1 MNRTSKVTRALLM
14 AALAVGLSAC
24 SGSGGTSGASV
35 TATVTVTASATPS
48 PEVSEVP
55 SPSSSASPT
64 ALPEPPP
71 EPLLSS
77 SPSVPGSRGV
87 DDTVRG
93 QIALRGAGTIT
104 VTSTSDQGVK
114 ALLSP
119 YTVVLDAQGLICT
132 EGKAPH
138 SCSVEQLR
146 KALGKGDVLLAK
158 VTIKD
163 GLAVQIQEITKG

>member
-1 MNRTSKVTRALLM
+1 M

-24 SGSGGTSGASV
+24 SGADGTSGASA
-35 TATVTVTASATPS
+35 TATATVTASAAPS

-55 SPSSSASPT
+55 SPPVSASPT
-64 ALPEPPP
+64 ALSEQPPT
-71 EPLLSS
+71 PLPSV
-77 SPSVPGSRGV
+77 SVPGGRGV

-93 QIALRGAGTIT
+93 QIALRGAGAIT
-104 VTSTSDQGVK
+104 VTTTSDQGVK

-119 YTVVLDAQGLICT
+119 YTVVLDTQGLICT
-132 EGKAPH
+132 EGKAPR

-163 GLAVQIQEITKG
+163 GLAVQIQEITRG

>member
-1 MNRTSKVTRALLM
+1 M

-64 ALPEPPP
+64 EPSASPP
-71 EPLLSS
+71 TPSQS
-77 SPSVPGSRGV
+77 VSVPGGRSV

-93 QIALRGAGTIT
+93 QIALRGADTIT
-104 VTSTSDQGVK
+104 VTPTSDQGVK

>member
-1 MNRTSKVTRALLM
+1 MNRTSKVTRALLL

-24 SGSGGTSGASV
+24 SGADGTSGASA
-35 TATVTVTASATPS
+35 TATVTVTASAAPS

-55 SPSSSASPT
+55 SPRSSPSAT
-64 ALPEPPP
+64 ALSEPPP
-71 EPLLSS
+71 EPLLSPS
-77 SPSVPGSRGV
+77 VSVPGGRGI

-93 QIALRGAGTIT
+93 QIALRGTNTIT
-104 VTSTSDQGVK
+104 VTPTSDQGVK

-146 KALGKGDVLLAK
+146 KALGKGDVLLAQ

-163 GLAVQIQEITKG
+163 GLAVQIQEITQG